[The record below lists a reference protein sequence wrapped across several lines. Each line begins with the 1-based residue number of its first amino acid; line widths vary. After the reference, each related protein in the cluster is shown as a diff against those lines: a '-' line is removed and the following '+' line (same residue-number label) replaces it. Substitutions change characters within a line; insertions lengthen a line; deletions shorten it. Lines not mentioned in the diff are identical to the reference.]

1 MGCDPLPSLVDEY
14 YTTSQRLL
22 SIIFLENN
30 SQCPKLMRTDGNQTS
45 VLQKYDWFFSHSTL
59 AGMRGVETNQKPTT
73 GRDVCHDLGGNV
85 QRS

>member
-30 SQCPKLMRTDGNQTS
+30 SQCPKLMRTDGNQTN
-45 VLQKYDWFFSHSTL
+45 VLQKYDWFFRIQLWHECEGS
-59 AGMRGVETNQKPTT
+59 KPIRNLQPAATFAMI
-73 GRDVCHDLGGNV
+73 
-85 QRS
+85 